1 MEFCYLVTA
10 DWWHHGGFQWILYHG
25 CVQFLPRT
33 GRKANLILSETA
45 AFCKGTLFWK
55 DKGWCQ
61 LLFTECQWY
70 VLHFSISFDCQR
82 PKCYALHFTGK
93 GVEFWKC
100 PSISCNFW
108 KISAHRLSR
117 LRTESVSLS
126 LSLFNILGPII
137 QQENGTIWL
146 NWKDW
151 GEIIFRDWDYLC
163 HYLRQVH
170 WRNYNNFTSQ

>member
-1 MEFCYLVTA
+1 MVAFSESYITDVFSSCLGQDEKWTWFSVKLQHFAKGPSFGKTK
-10 DWWHHGGFQWILYHG
+10 DD
-25 CVQFLPRT
+25 
-33 GRKANLILSETA
+33 ANYFSLSVNDVYCI
-45 AFCKGTLFWK
+45 FN
-55 DKGWCQ
+55 
-61 LLFTECQWY
+61 
-70 VLHFSISFDCQR
+70 ISFDCQR

-108 KISAHRLSR
+108 KVSAHRLSR